1 MSTIF
6 EVKNT
11 INSQSTS
18 LGHPNLSPSP
28 TLILHHSGS
37 PPPAEKQSIPTH
49 KHGLIQTNRITQLIM
64 QTLSSLKQDIHR
76 STCKRTTRQR
86 RTRPCADPSLR
97 PRRRPS
103 PPPSSLLTNSN
114 GSVFFKSIFDSLH
127 ICFVYVLYIDFNL
140 YIYFLRF
147 LSVYF
152 MKGGG
157 ARWHRTCYAIARCAP
172 GRLSQAVTDMGISIQ
187 GSRSWS

>member
-37 PPPAEKQSIPTH
+37 PPPAEKQSIHTH

-103 PPPSSLLTNSN
+103 PPPPPLSLQTAMGQFSLKVYLILYIFALYMSYTLILTYI
-114 GSVFFKSIFDSLH
+114 SIFYDS
-127 ICFVYVLYIDFNL
+127 FLYI
-140 YIYFLRF
+140 
-147 LSVYF
+147 S
-152 MKGGG
+152 
-157 ARWHRTCYAIARCAP
+157 
-172 GRLSQAVTDMGISIQ
+172 
-187 GSRSWS
+187 